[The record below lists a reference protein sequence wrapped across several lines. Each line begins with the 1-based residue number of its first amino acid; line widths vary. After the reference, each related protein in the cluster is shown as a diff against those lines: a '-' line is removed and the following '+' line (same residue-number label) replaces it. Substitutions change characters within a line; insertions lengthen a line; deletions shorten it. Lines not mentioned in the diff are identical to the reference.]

1 VTIALRPV
9 GDIPK
14 VGFRPIS
21 MDVAQDKRTTI
32 LVTTTTL
39 LDYWLQKIFEG
50 SGPIPKH
57 VRHDLGK
64 GIFYTQAIGFDDHAV
79 HLDDI
84 PVAAPAE
91 ASFASA
97 LLTTWT
103 QDTANLVP
111 DAIDD

>member
-1 VTIALRPV
+1 MTIALRPV

-32 LVTTTTL
+32 LVTTTAL

-57 VRHDLGK
+57 VRHALGK
-64 GIFYTQAIGFDDHAV
+64 GIFYTQAIGFLHMGQMV
-79 HLDDI
+79 
-84 PVAAPAE
+84 E
-91 ASFASA
+91 AGDG
-97 LLTTWT
+97 TTIST
-103 QDTANLVP
+103 SLM
-111 DAIDD
+111 